1 MKNFIT
7 RVSIFFLTISLTISM
22 VSAEPKVLVIDWPVT
37 LKLKSGLTVLSA
49 RSVPYPSGLVDKANA
64 VHLPVYVPSTYAY
77 QETLQMI
84 GESDFYTVTVP
95 LSVATVFIA
104 GDRTYQQDSAA
115 TTSVSTPAKEM
126 SFVRAEG
133 MVSVDF
139 NRHGAN
145 YTLSIEC
152 DQPDDD
158 QRCTQTDFLQRVYAD
173 LVMVGGQP

>member
-7 RVSIFFLTISLTISM
+7 LVSGFLFVISI

-37 LKLKSGLTVLSA
+37 QKLKSSMTVLSA
-49 RSVPYPSGLVDKANA
+49 RSMPYPSGLIDKANA
-64 VHLPVYVPSTYAY
+64 VHLPVYLPSAYAY
-77 QETLQMI
+77 QETLQMV
-84 GESDFYTVTVP
+84 GEGDFYTVTVP
-95 LSVATVFIA
+95 LSAATVFIT
-104 GDRTYQQDSAA
+104 GDRTYQQDSNAV
-115 TTSVSTPAKEM
+115 TSVSTLAKEL
-126 SFVRAEG
+126 SFIRAEG

-158 QRCTQTDFLQRVYAD
+158 QRCTQTRFLQQVYAD
-173 LVMVGGQP
+173 LVLIGGQP